1 MLEIA
6 VVGEPEFTMGFRFAG
21 IRRVTDV
28 ESSGNAEEMLKKTL
42 REEGIGVLITSQ
54 RMMDSCSKETQIMLN
69 NSFSP
74 VAVVVS
80 EKDEMGNLREAI
92 KKAIGVDLWK

>member
-21 IRRVTDV
+21 IRRVMDI
-28 ESSGNAEEMLKKTL
+28 EEAQAETALKHMLT
-42 REEGIGVLITSQ
+42 EQGVGILITSQ
-54 RMMDSCSKETQIMLN
+54 RMMNACTKEVQNMLN

-74 VAVVVS
+74 VAVAVG